1 MAKCKALTGSAV
13 KGLNAAEECCMHN
26 LKKDITEP
34 KSYYC
39 KAPWGR
45 SEEGIYTETRYSV
58 SNEGGYDAGGQMPAR
73 ISVFVLIIVT
83 KRRSQSSKH
92 VVCI

>member
-34 KSYYC
+34 KSYHC
-39 KAPWGR
+39 KAPRGR
-45 SEEGIYTETRYSV
+45 SEGAYGIHRDEV
-58 SNEGGYDAGGQMPAR
+58 
-73 ISVFVLIIVT
+73 
-83 KRRSQSSKH
+83 
-92 VVCI
+92 